1 MGEIK
6 AICLSD
12 RKGIQKTCQDE
23 AVLVVE
29 HGVDGD
35 AHAGAWHRQ
44 VSLLPLEHITAFQ
57 KKGAE
62 VGFGDFGENLVVSGL
77 DFNNMTVGDRLVCGD
92 VLLELTQ
99 FGKECHTR
107 CHIYHAMGDCIMP
120 RHGVFARV
128 LKGGRI
134 RIGDTIDPVVPV
146 PAENGN

>member
-23 AVLVVE
+23 AELIAE
-29 HGVDGD
+29 HGVGGD

-44 VSLLPLEHITAFQ
+44 VSLLPLEHIQAFRE
-57 KKGAE
+57 KGAK
-62 VGFGDFGENLVVSGL
+62 VNFGDFGENIVVSGL
-77 DFNNMTVGDRLVCGD
+77 DLDSMKMGDRLVCGEA
-92 VLLELTQ
+92 LLELTQ

-107 CHIYHAMGDCIMP
+107 CNIFHTMGDCIMP

-128 LKGGRI
+128 LKGGMI
-134 RIGDTIDPVVPV
+134 HIGDDISPVVAP
-146 PAENGN
+146 EGGE